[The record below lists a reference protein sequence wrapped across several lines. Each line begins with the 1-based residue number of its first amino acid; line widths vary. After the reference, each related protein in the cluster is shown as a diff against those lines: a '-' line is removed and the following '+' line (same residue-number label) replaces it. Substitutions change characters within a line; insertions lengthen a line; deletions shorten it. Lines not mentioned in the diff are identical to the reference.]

1 MQTPHPRPTDRIT
14 VQIDQD
20 LRDIVP
26 IFLANRQKDLQTLRS
41 ALAQHDF
48 ETIRVLGHR
57 MKGDGGGYGF
67 DKITEIG
74 GVMELAAARHDHL
87 TIEQHTAELEDF
99 LARVTVVYQQSIAT
113 LPDTP
118 QA

>member
-1 MQTPHPRPTDRIT
+1 MR
-14 VQIDQD
+14 IDQD
-20 LRDIVP
+20 LKDIVP
-26 IFLANRQKDLQTLRS
+26 IFLANRQNDLQKLRR

-74 GVMELAAARHDHL
+74 GVMELAAARHDHPA
-87 TIEQHTAELEDF
+87 IERHTAELEDF
-99 LARVTVVYQQSIAT
+99 LAHVTVVYV
-113 LPDTP
+113 
-118 QA
+118 